1 MIFFVST
8 DAANDVFCSVLLYL
22 RLVGTAE
29 VEGVPLDF
37 AALIGDMGMSS
48 KGEIQSQSRLR
59 PARKSGKS
67 AEGQVEGMEGADKPA
82 RRRASTP
89 RTGATPRQK
98 EAW

>member
-1 MIFFVST
+1 MA

-29 VEGVPLDF
+29 VENVPLDF
-37 AALIGDMGMSS
+37 ATLIGDMVMG
-48 KGEIQSQSRLR
+48 KAEVKLQI
-59 PARKSGKS
+59 RKIAEVEVDGRDGVAKS
-67 AEGQVEGMEGADKPA
+67 AK
-82 RRRASTP
+82 RRVS